1 MVLDLINIPDEIAE
15 DIKED
20 LAVLNDDKL
29 EDLRGSPFAV
39 EPKRKQ
45 AFKPPPPSSDDADS
59 ESPSVSGEQ
68 GEKPRRKKKPL
79 SEKQKAH
86 LARMRAK
93 KANKAQA
100 KVEKVLE
107 KSPEVVQEV
116 SAPQP
121 QEISTEELEYMEAEE
136 FNMWL
141 KNMDKFEKLIKKQ
154 QEIKRKHEEK
164 MRKEEEAVEA
174 RVRAKLEKE
183 YKQRVGIRE
192 KVPEPVNLN
201 KQEDFG
207 EYGSYFGY

>member
-1 MVLDLINIPDEIAE
+1 MVLDLINIPEEIAE

-29 EDLRGSPFAV
+29 EDLKGSPFAV
-39 EPKRKQ
+39 EPKRKV
-45 AFKPPPPSSDDADS
+45 AFKPPPPSEPADTVGA
-59 ESPSVSGEQ
+59 EAPA
-68 GEKPRRKKKPL
+68 PKKKKKEL

-100 KVEKVLE
+100 KVEKMIE
-107 KSPEVVQEV
+107 KAPEVVNEV
-116 SAPQP
+116 SAPKP
-121 QEISTEELEYMEAEE
+121 QEITEEELEYMEAEE

-141 KNMDKFEKLIKKQ
+141 KNMDKFERLIKKQ
-154 QEIKRKHEEK
+154 QEIKRKKEEK
-164 MRKEEEAVEA
+164 MKKEEEAIEA

-183 YKQRVGIRE
+183 YRQSQGIRQ
-192 KVPEPVNLN
+192 KIPEPESLN

-207 EYGSYFGY
+207 DYSSYFGY

>member
-29 EDLRGSPFAV
+29 EDLKGSPFAV
-39 EPKRKQ
+39 QPKRNV
-45 AFKPPPPSSDDADS
+45 AFKPPPPSVETEEES
-59 ESPSVSGEQ
+59 EEPQV
-68 GEKPRRKKKPL
+68 KPKRKKKQL
-79 SEKQKAH
+79 SDKQKAH

-93 KANKAQA
+93 KASKAQA
-100 KVEKVLE
+100 KVEKVIE
-107 KSPEVVQEV
+107 KAPEVVQEI

-121 QEISTEELEYMEAEE
+121 NEITEEELEYMEAEE

-154 QEIKRKHEEK
+154 QEIKRKQEEK

-183 YKQRVGIRE
+183 YRQSQGIRQ
-192 KVPEPVNLN
+192 KIPEPETLN
-201 KQEDFG
+201 KKEDFG
-207 EYGSYFGY
+207 DYASYFGY

>member
-1 MVLDLINIPDEIAE
+1 MPLDLINLPEEIAE

-45 AFKPPPPSSDDADS
+45 AFKPPPPSSEDADS
-59 ESPSVSGEQ
+59 ESPAASGD
-68 GEKPRRKKKPL
+68 EKPKRKKKPL

-93 KANKAQA
+93 KATKAQA
-100 KVEKVLE
+100 KVEKVIE
-107 KSPEVVQEV
+107 KAPEVVQEV

-121 QEISTEELEYMEAEE
+121 QEITEEELEYMEAEE
-136 FNMWL
+136 FNLWL
-141 KNMDKFEKLIKKQ
+141 KNMEKFEKLIKKQ
-154 QEIKRKHEEK
+154 AEIKRKQEEK
-164 MRKEEEAVEA
+164 MRKEEEAIEA

-183 YKQRVGIRE
+183 YNQKQGIRE
-192 KVPEPVNLN
+192 KVPEPANLN

-207 EYGSYFGY
+207 EYSSYFGY